1 MNLKTMWLEN
11 KTWVV
16 LGVLLVLFFVLGL
29 GGMGQENFVRTT
41 LSGLTLGALF
51 FMVASGLTL
60 IFGLMDVLNFA
71 HGTMFMIGAY
81 MGWQFYVNPTFIFG
95 LLPLILALLAGL
107 MLAEPLRPWTMRLKV
122 PESGQRSLRT
132 GLYLGGALLLFI
144 ALSGVD
150 FIGMAETAMVSTM
163 VAANPLAE
171 ATAQEPLISFWLRPV
186 LLFLAGGLIALAI
199 TRPGDQ
205 TQVAQAGDSRR
216 GWIMMGVLLLLTAV
230 FTLARENLP
239 ITVLQMDANPRF
251 FLALLVGLASGAG
264 LGAVVEITLI
274 RPLYAR
280 PIFQV
285 IVTLGMSYVF
295 LELVQLLWSPLAYKM
310 DRPPLFDAPGVAP
323 DIFAWFSGNN
333 RLLDVFGVNFS
344 TYRLFIIFLGLMM
357 FVALMLIMKYTRL
370 GIIIRAG
377 VQDRQMVEALGINVR
392 SVFTTVFLLGV
403 SLAALGGIGAAPFI
417 QIYPNMGNAF
427 QLTAFITV
435 VLGGMGSI
443 PGAAIGALLLGL
455 ARAFGDYLALSLD
468 LSPAIAEASTV
479 FIMAVVLLTSPSG
492 LVGKK
497 E

>member
-1 MNLKTMWLEN
+1 
-11 KTWVV
+11 
-16 LGVLLVLFFVLGL
+16 LLVLFVVLGL
-29 GGMGQENFVRTT
+29 GGLGEETFVRTT

-95 LLPLILALLAGL
+95 VLPLIVALLAGM
-107 MLAEPLRPWTMRLKV
+107 MLAEPLRPWTMRLKIS
-122 PESGQRSLRT
+122 ESLQRPVRT
-132 GLYLGGALLLFI
+132 GLYLAGALLLFV

-150 FIGMAETAMVSTM
+150 FIGMAETAMVSSM
-163 VAANPLAE
+163 VAANPLVE
-171 ATAQEPLISFWLRPV
+171 ATPQEALALFWIRPV
-186 LLFLAGGLIALAI
+186 LLFLAGALIALAI
-199 TRPGDQ
+199 TRPGDH
-205 TQVAQAGDSRR
+205 TQVARASEVRR
-216 GWIMMGVLLLLTAV
+216 GWLLMAVLVLFALVLTL
-230 FTLARENLP
+230 TRETLP
-239 ITVLQMDANPRF
+239 ITVLQMDRNLRF
-251 FLALLVGLASGAG
+251 FLALLVGIASGAG
-264 LGAVVEITLI
+264 LGAAVEVTLI

-285 IVTLGMSYVF
+285 IMTMGLSYVF
-295 LELVQLLWSPLAYKM
+295 MELVQLLWSPLAYKM
-310 DRPPLFDAPGVAP
+310 DRPPLFDAAGVAP
-323 DIFAWFSGNN
+323 DLFAWFGGGN
-333 RLLDVFGVNFS
+333 RLLNVFGVNFS
-344 TYRLFIIFLGLMM
+344 TYRLFIIFLGLVM
-357 FVALMLIMKYTRL
+357 FIALMLIMKYTRL

-377 VQDRQMVEALGINVR
+377 VQDRSMVEALGINVR
-392 SVFTTVFLLGV
+392 KVFTTVFLMGV
-403 SLAALGGIGAAPFI
+403 SLAALGGIGAAPFV

-455 ARAFGDYLALSLD
+455 ARAFGDYLALSWD

-479 FIMAVVLLTSPSG
+479 IIMAIVLLTSPSG
-492 LVGKK
+492 LFGKK